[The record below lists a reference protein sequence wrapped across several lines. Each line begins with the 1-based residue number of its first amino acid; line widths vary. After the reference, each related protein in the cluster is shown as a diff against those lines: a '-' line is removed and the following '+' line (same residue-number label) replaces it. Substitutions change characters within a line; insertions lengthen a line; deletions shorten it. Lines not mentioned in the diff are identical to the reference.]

1 LLKGNDRAFADHD
14 LRVIGAEGDQLGVIK
29 FERAIVLA
37 KEAGLDLVL
46 VAETSE
52 PPVCRIMDFGKLCYE
67 QKKKVKDQKKH
78 QQAQKVKE
86 IKFRINIDDHDYEYK
101 IGHATEFLEKGCKL
115 KVTLMFKGRELAHT
129 EMGFK
134 LVERIIESLREIGV
148 PDGSPKLLG
157 KNINVAF
164 NPKPRH

>member
-1 LLKGNDRAFADHD
+1 MKVSDRAFADHD
-14 LRVIGAEGDQLGVIK
+14 LRLIDANGEQLGLIK
-29 FERAIVLA
+29 FERALQLA
-37 KEAGLDLVL
+37 KEATLDLVL
-46 VAETSE
+46 VAENAE

-86 IKFRINIDDHDYEYK
+86 VKFRINIDDHDYGYK
-101 IGHATEFLEKGCKL
+101 INHATEFLEKGCKL
-115 KVTLMFKGRELAHT
+115 KVTLTFKGREMAHT

-134 LVERIIESLREIGV
+134 LVEKIVESLKEIGV
-148 PDGSPKLLG
+148 PDGMPKLLG

-164 NPKPRH
+164 NPKPKR

>member
-1 LLKGNDRAFADHD
+1 MLKANDRAFAERD
-14 LRVIGAEGDQLGVIK
+14 LRVIDANGDQLGVIK

-37 KEAGLDLVL
+37 KEATLDLVL
-46 VAETSE
+46 VAETTE

-78 QQAQKVKE
+78 QMAQKIKE
-86 IKFRINIDDHDYEYK
+86 VKFRINIDEHDYGYK

-115 KVTLMFKGRELAHT
+115 KVTLMFKGREMAHT

-134 LVERIIESLREIGV
+134 LVERIIESLKEIGI
-148 PDGSPKLLG
+148 PDGTPKLLG

-164 NPKPRH
+164 NPKPHR

>member
-1 LLKGNDRAFADHD
+1 MLKANDRAYADHD
-14 LRVIGAEGDQLGVIK
+14 LRVIDANGDQLGVIK
-29 FERAIVLA
+29 LEKAAQLA
-37 KEAGLDLVL
+37 KEASLDLVL
-46 VAETSE
+46 VAETAD

-86 IKFRINIDDHDYEYK
+86 IKFRINIDEHDYEYK
-101 IGHATEFLEKGCKL
+101 INHAIEFLTKGCKL
-115 KVTLMFKGRELAHT
+115 KITLMFKGREMAHT

-134 LVERIIESLREIGV
+134 LVTRITESLKELGA
-148 PDGSPKLLG
+148 PESTPKLLG

-164 NPKPRH
+164 NPKSHH